1 MVVWNSED
9 SLREAN
15 SQLSVKDV
23 YREVKGDAEDP
34 LMKAI
39 NSVLRKIRN
48 RGDICDGTLDYFLV
62 NNPKPGRFYLFP
74 RIHKK
79 LYNVPGRSVISDSE
93 CVLKNNNFE
102 LDKSVF
108 KQLRGTAVG
117 TRMVPP
123 YAIIFMDSL
132 EEDKLNNSLLKTL
145 VWWRYIDDISM
156 M

>member
-1 MVVWNSED
+1 M
-9 SLREAN
+9 
-15 SQLSVKDV
+15 
-23 YREVKGDAEDP
+23 
-34 LMKAI
+34 
-39 NSVLRKIRN
+39 
-48 RGDICDGTLDYFLV
+48 

-93 CVLKNNNFE
+93 CVLKNNTFE